1 MWMKILYIST
11 LVLTVAIKGTLLWKQ
26 LKEKK
31 KEGSETLRPEK
42 KDDPETRYP

>member
-31 KEGSETLRPEK
+31 K
-42 KDDPETRYP
+42 DDLSDSTNKRKEFRD